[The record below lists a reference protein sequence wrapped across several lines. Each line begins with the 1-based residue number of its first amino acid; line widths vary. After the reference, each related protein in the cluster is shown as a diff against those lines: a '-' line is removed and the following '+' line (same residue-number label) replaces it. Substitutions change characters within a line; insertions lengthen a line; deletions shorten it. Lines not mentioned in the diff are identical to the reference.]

1 MAIESKCLTP
11 EAVYHTHLN
20 PERLLVQ
27 VDFGQTLELSEEE
40 ASLLEILIHN
50 QLELALSKFWP
61 GEKQNEERR
70 HQSNYN
76 QN

>member
-11 EAVYHTHLN
+11 KAVYHTHLS

-27 VDFGQTLELSEEE
+27 VDFGQTMELSEEA

-61 GEKQNEERR
+61 EEKEDENDLE
-70 HQSNYN
+70 
-76 QN
+76 